1 MRSALD
7 LDSPRWSELAHAYG
21 SAEDIP
27 DLLRQLDSLPPH
39 DGEREPWF
47 SIWSALAHQG
57 DVYSASFAAVPHVVN
72 ALATAPKDA
81 DPSYFQFPAWVEIC
95 RERLATPV
103 PPDLLHA
110 YRQALA
116 QLPTLVA
123 AAAEREWDEDL
134 LLSALAAIAA
144 SKGEHAVA
152 EVVLELSP
160 DVVADFRTWL
170 EER

>member
-1 MRSALD
+1 MPSALD
-7 LDSPRWSELAHAYG
+7 LDSPRWRELSHAYG

-27 DLLRQLDSLPPH
+27 ELLRRLEGIPPS

-72 ALATAPKDA
+72 ALATAPTGA
-81 DPSYFQFPAWVEIC
+81 DSSYFAFPARVEIC
-95 RERLATPV
+95 RERSAAPV
-103 PPDLLHA
+103 PPDLLPA

-123 AAAEREWDEDL
+123 
-134 LLSALAAIAA
+134 
-144 SKGEHAVA
+144 
-152 EVVLELSP
+152 
-160 DVVADFRTWL
+160 
-170 EER
+170 